1 MKRLDFEEKNNQ
13 KRAFL
18 LSTVIHTILFSY
30 IAYAGMQM
38 MDDYG
43 TVEIEFVT
51 AGNAQGVQ
59 LQKFK
64 EANSSKNASAQFK
77 ATKAPETKKAVKK
90 PKAKKSKV
98 AKATEVRE
106 SDVLVKKPKKD
117 KTPKKEIKKE
127 NVKAIAKEEELDSI
141 DEELADLEKE
151 LTPAPVMKELPPK
164 KVKSKPAP
172 PKAEVAKESLEGKNK
187 FNAAEEIAQYGKN
200 TRVRSHLE
208 LTPYSGNPKPT
219 YPDEA
224 RRKRYAPKVVVDYLV
239 NSDGQIADIKFVQPA
254 QLGSVNRSVFEAIR
268 KWKFKPG
275 KTGYFRHEIVFRFK
289 GNAQVIPARLRRSK

>member
-18 LSTVIHTILFSY
+18 LSTVIHAILFSY
-30 IAYAGMQM
+30 IAYAGLQM

-64 EANSSKNASAQFK
+64 EANSTANAQAQFK
-77 ATKAPETKKAVKK
+77 ATKAPEVKAPAKK

-106 SDVLVKKPKKD
+106 SDVLVKKPKKE
-117 KTPKKEIKKE
+117 KPTPKKEVKKE
-127 NVKAIAKEEELDSI
+127 EPKLIAKEDSDSV
-141 DEELADLEKE
+141 DEELAELEKE

-164 KVKSKPAP
+164 KLKPKPAP
-172 PKAEVAKESLEGKNK
+172 KNAELAKENLEGKNK

-200 TRVRSHLE
+200 TKVRSHHE
-208 LTPYSGNPKPT
+208 LTPYSGNPKPR

-239 NSDGQIADIKFVQPA
+239 NSEGQVADIKFVQPA
-254 QLGSVNRSVFEAIR
+254 QLGSINRSVFEAIR
-268 KWKFKPG
+268 RWKFKPG
-275 KTGYFRHEIVFRFK
+275 KTGYFRHEIVFSLK
-289 GNAQVIPARLRRSK
+289 GEAQIIPARLRRSK